1 MFLILMTT
9 SASHS
14 RWLER
19 HCPLSTVANPYTS
32 VYLRKKSIL
41 MIESDEQH
49 TYLSTTNENDGL
61 TCDIS
66 HGECRSHLLKRNQK
80 KGKKRKKNTKHK
92 RGLKKE
98 SHLIIHRVPFRHQ
111 HPINT
116 TSLTYDTRSRRII
129 TQRTI
134 KFGQLVDSLV
144 AYKRL
149 ANENDLVGIVG

>member
-80 KGKKRKKNTKHK
+80 KGKKKEKKHK
-92 RGLKKE
+92 AQERFKKRE
-98 SHLIIHRVPFRHQ
+98 SPYHPPCPISSPTSHQYHVPYLRHQ
-111 HPINT
+111 KQKNNHATHDQIWSTGRQPRC
-116 TSLTYDTRSRRII
+116 LQAPR
-129 TQRTI
+129 QR
-134 KFGQLVDSLV
+134 K
-144 AYKRL
+144 
-149 ANENDLVGIVG
+149 